1 MGLMK
6 GKIKSFGIAVSIAVL
21 PISAWSADNDYPSDD
36 IDFIV
41 GYSAGGGT
49 DVMARTIGTYLEMY
63 LGEESSVVVK
73 NVPGAGGLIGF
84 TQTAKAEPDG
94 YTIGTFNL
102 PGVMARTHDRKTH
115 YDVDSFTYL
124 ANIVNDPNVIVV
136 NKSSEINSLNDLVN
150 KAKDS
155 QNSFT
160 VALST
165 LGGDDQ
171 FSMIYLSK
179 KEGISFSYI
188 PFKGTAPAR
197 TALMGGHVDVAAMNL
212 SEVIGFEDEIKV
224 LAVTSEERSTLAP
237 NIPTAKEQGYDFVM
251 GSMRGIVGPA
261 NLPEDIKT
269 KLIEALTKTYEN
281 PEFKN
286 AMEDQ
291 GAPLHFVAGEE
302 FEKTAKEQNEFAQ
315 SIWEETPWIESN

>member
-6 GKIKSFGIAVSIAVL
+6 GTIKSFGIAVSIAVL
-21 PISAWSADNDYPSDD
+21 PISALAADNDYPRKK
-36 IDFIV
+36 INFIV
-41 GYSAGGGT
+41 GYEAGGGT
-49 DVMARTIGTYLEMY
+49 DIMARTIGTYMEMY
-63 LGEESSVVVK
+63 LEGAKVIVK

-84 TQTAKAEPDG
+84 TQTANAKPDG

-115 YDVDSFTYL
+115 YDINSFSYL

-136 NKSSEINSLNDLVN
+136 SKSSEINSLNDLVN
-150 KAKDS
+150 KAKNTAS
-155 QNSFT
+155 ALT

-171 FSMIYLSK
+171 FTMVYLSK
-179 KEGISFSYI
+179 KEGFDFSYI

-224 LAVTSEERSTLAP
+224 LAVTAEQRSSLAP
-237 NIPTAKEQGYDFVM
+237 YIPTAKEQGYDFVM

-261 NLPEDIKT
+261 NLPEEIQE
-269 KLIEALTKTYEN
+269 KLIDALTKTYEN
-281 PEFKN
+281 PEFKKS
-286 AMEDQ
+286 MEDQ
-291 GAPLHFVAGEE
+291 GAPLHFVAGEKFKE
-302 FEKTAKEQNEFAQ
+302 IAKEQNELAKE
-315 SIWEETPWIESN
+315 IWEESPWIESE